1 MVEARLVG
9 EAADG
14 PAAIQVWRDLNG
26 PPIPDVV
33 ILDNRMPGL
42 SGMEV
47 AERLLAERPSQII
60 VLYSAY
66 LDADIRARVAEV
78 GITACVSKHELDQL
92 PNLVRQL
99 TQAA

>member
-66 LDADIRARVAEV
+66 LDADIRARAAEV

>member
-1 MVEARLVG
+1 M
-9 EAADG
+9 
-14 PAAIQVWRDLNG
+14 
-26 PPIPDVV
+26 V

-66 LDADIRARVAEV
+66 LDADIRARAAEV
-78 GITACVSKHELDQL
+78 GITACVSKDS
-92 PNLVRQL
+92 RG
-99 TQAA
+99 